1 MAKKVPNRMCVTCRE
16 MKPKKELIRLS
27 ASKEGIVSL
36 DPGGKKPGRGAYVC
50 RNRQCIDNAVKGKRL
65 DRGLKQALDSETI
78 EQLLAEMEELDQND
92 S

>member
-1 MAKKVPNRMCVTCRE
+1 MAKKVPNRMCVACRE

-36 DPGGKKPGRGAYVC
+36 DPGGRMPGRGAYVC
-50 RNRQCIDNAVKGKRL
+50 RSRQCIEAAVKGKRL
-65 DRGLKQALDSETI
+65 DRGLKQALDSQTI
-78 EQLLAEMEELDQND
+78 EQLLAEMEALDHND